1 MSLLLLFMIC
11 VKESHKIIL
20 IDRDG
25 NVNETTLNDTI
36 NAFTGNYNSFM
47 RTRKTLLI
55 SLNNLYYAI
64 HN

>member
-1 MSLLLLFMIC
+1 MCLLLLFMMC

-36 NAFTGNYNSFM
+36 NAFTGNYNIFM
-47 RTRKTLLI
+47 RSHKNIFVTF
-55 SLNNLYYAI
+55 NNLYYAI